1 MEKENLLQFS
11 LIKYQLQYWKK
22 EEEGDAAG
30 CGVERKGL
38 LLIRK
43 ESRRSLG
50 KGGFGFSPHHLVFS
64 YSLYSVC
71 ILLRIFMLF
80 FTNLT

>member
-11 LIKYQLQYWKK
+11 LIKYQLQYWEK

-30 CGVERKGL
+30 CGVECKGL

-43 ESRRSLG
+43 EARRSLR

-64 YSLYSVC
+64 YSLYT
-71 ILLRIFMLF
+71 LF
-80 FTNLT
+80 VPC